1 MAYCS
6 KCGKELAEGENYC
19 PACGSPVGGSNDT
32 RPEQTYAPYKQEETG
47 AFAWGILSFILTMF
61 TVIGGIVLCIILFAT
76 GKPKGGTAALIGMLL
91 AIAVGIAVVVFFIVL
106 GASSINIDS
115 IIQMIC

>member
-6 KCGKELAEGENYC
+6 KCGKELAEGEKYC
-19 PACGSPVGGSNDT
+19 PACGSAVGASNDQ
-32 RPEQTYAPYKQEETG
+32 RPPQEYAPYKQEETG
-47 AFAWGILSFILTMF
+47 AFAWGILSFVLTMF
-61 TVIGGIVLCIILFAT
+61 TVIGGIVLCIVLYAT

-91 AIAVGIAVVVFFIVL
+91 AIAVGVAVIVFFVVL
-106 GASSINIDS
+106 GASSANTDT